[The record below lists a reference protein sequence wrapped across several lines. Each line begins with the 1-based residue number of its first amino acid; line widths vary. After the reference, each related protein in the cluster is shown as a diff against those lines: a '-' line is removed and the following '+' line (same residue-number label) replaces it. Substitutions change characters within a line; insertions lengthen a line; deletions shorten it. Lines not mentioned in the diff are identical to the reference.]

1 MKYPGRQARTAAS
14 DWADPG
20 YFAGESKTVNAL
32 RVLIQL
38 VRPPAGHRTL
48 PTKTGVALILLTIGI
63 GSAAFNTGHN
73 ILYLALSVLLS
84 TLLVSGVL
92 SWLNFKG
99 CRWRM
104 ELRDRLRVG
113 ERTPV
118 HLLLHNG
125 KRRLPTY
132 CLTFR
137 VGAQREGRY
146 ASIRLPSRLEAGEEI
161 RLLWDFVPQQR
172 GVEYVA
178 LAGLVSRYPFGF
190 LKKKIRDSYRRE
202 VLVWPRRIACR
213 FHGSRA
219 GRARPHGARR
229 RPGEGVELVRLREY
243 RPGDP
248 PRKVHWKASARVGKL
263 QVRETA
269 QEENQSFRLF
279 VEPDQSL
286 WKDEAAFERMCSAAA
301 SLAEDLFQHGQLQ
314 GVQVA
319 GEAYRPVRSQE
330 DLYRFLDDIA
340 LLKREVVIAGEGPRG
355 LAGAVRFRDG
365 GNGSVVLFN
374 EEAVLGEA

>member
-1 MKYPGRQARTAAS
+1 MKEPGKQAAAAS

-20 YFAGESKTVNAL
+20 YFAGESRALNTL
-32 RVLIQL
+32 RVLVQL
-38 VRPPAGHRTL
+38 IRPPSGHRTL
-48 PTKTGVALILLTIGI
+48 PTKTGLTLIFLTVGI

-73 ILYLALSVLLS
+73 ILYLALSLLLS

-104 ELRDRLRVG
+104 EARDRMRAG
-113 ERTPV
+113 ETVPV

-137 VGAQREGRY
+137 MAALQEG
-146 ASIRLPSRLEAGEEI
+146 IRSSVSLPGRLEAGEET
-161 RLLWDFVPQQR
+161 RLHWEFVPRRR
-172 GVEYVA
+172 GRETLVLE
-178 LAGLVSRYPFGF
+178 GLVSRYPFGF
-190 LKKKIRDSYRRE
+190 LKKKIRDSYRRD
-202 VLVWPRRIACR
+202 VLVWPQRIACR
-213 FHGSRA
+213 FSGDRA

-229 RPGEGVELVRLREY
+229 RRGEGVELVRLREY
-243 RPGDP
+243 QRGDP
-248 PRKVHWKASARVGKL
+248 PRKVHWKASARTGRL

-269 QEENQSFRLF
+269 QEENRSFRIF

-286 WKDEAAFERMCSAAA
+286 WRDEEAFERMCSAAA
-301 SLAEDLFQHGQLQ
+301 TLAEDLYQHGQLR
-314 GVQVA
+314 GVQLA
-319 GEAYRPVRSQE
+319 GEAYRPVRGNE

-340 LLKREVVIAGEGPRG
+340 LLERSAAISGETPRG
-355 LAGAVRFRDG
+355 LSDAVRFRDG
-365 GNGSVVLFN
+365 GNGKVILFN
-374 EEAVLGEA
+374 EEAILGEA